1 MHTAYKS
8 LLEHSRA
15 INCDLPQSFKLMALF
30 PAEHPRLKNLVK
42 TILRYYIGTL
52 KDTFCQEQKNPMVDY
67 PKKIDRLK
75 GV

>member
-1 MHTAYKS
+1 M
-8 LLEHSRA
+8 
-15 INCDLPQSFKLMALF
+15 KLMALF

-42 TILRYYIGTL
+42 MILRYYIGTL